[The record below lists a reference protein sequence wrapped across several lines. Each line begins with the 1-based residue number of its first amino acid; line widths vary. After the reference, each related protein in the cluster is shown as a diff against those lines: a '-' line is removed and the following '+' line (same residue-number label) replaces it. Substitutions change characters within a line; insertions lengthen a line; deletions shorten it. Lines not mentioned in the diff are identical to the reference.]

1 MVSGKLT
8 RPAPLGARELLTR
21 ILDQPN
27 LVAAIEALPAP
38 ALGKLINHVG
48 LEDAGEIVAL
58 ATTDQIRRIFDD
70 DLWRSER
77 PGKDEAFDADRFAL
91 WLEVMLEAGEEFAA
105 NRLADLPEDLVTL
118 ALGKQVLVINI
129 EEMAVAMSN
138 RQSDDDAMLEKAL
151 ESCLG
156 EEIGEYRI
164 ISRRHEGW
172 DAILSLLLALDR
184 DHHDYLTRVLDRCCY
199 AAAEYIEENG
209 GLYDVLT
216 SEEMLEADAAAERED
231 RRAEEGYI
239 PPSSAASFLALAR
252 ITGLAEIIRS
262 TERDPVTKAYFRG
275 LRTQSSAP
283 TMRGKAK
290 GGEPAVDPAGAR
302 EAARM
307 LELLRDAEVLPKAQT
322 MALLASPQEGDKGEA
337 EGMLGQAMRRLA
349 ARPAG
354 DHARR
359 MEELAFL
366 ANVLTA
372 GCSIEGRAMRP
383 AEAARAAVAVC
394 DLGLDH
400 LVEREAKTVDG
411 ALAEGADKLFRVGW
425 RLLAQEVAG
434 PAARKLEAILVQ
446 ARGKDRAADPALA
459 RAIAALHSALAAGK
473 PWTARNTLGG
483 LREIGEPAAVTALLS
498 LIDEYPHLGGALA
511 GTASAR
517 EPGASGELEFIS
529 TGKRLQSVKEFLRR
543 A

>member
-27 LVAAIEALPAP
+27 LVAAIESLPAP
-38 ALGKLINHVG
+38 ALGKLINHFG

-118 ALGKQVLVINI
+118 ALQKQVLVINI

-151 ESCLG
+151 ESCLC

-164 ISRRHEGW
+164 ISRRHAGW
-172 DAILSLLLALDR
+172 DAILSVLLALDR
-184 DHHDYLTRVLDRCCY
+184 DHHDYLARMLDRCCY

-209 GLYDVLT
+209 GLYHVLT
-216 SEEMLEADAAAERED
+216 YEEMLEADAAAERED

-262 TERDPVTKAYFRG
+262 TERDPITKAYFRG
-275 LRTQSSAP
+275 LRTQASAP
-283 TMRGKAK
+283 ATRAQAK
-290 GGEPAVDPAGAR
+290 GAEPAVDPAGAR
-302 EAARM
+302 EAAR
-307 LELLRDAEVLPKAQT
+307 LVELLRDAEVLPKAQA
-322 MALLASPQEGDKGEA
+322 MALLASPQEGDRGED
-337 EGMLGQAMRRLA
+337 EGILGPAMRRLA
-349 ARPAG
+349 ARAAG

-366 ANVLTA
+366 ANVLAA

-400 LVEREAKTVDG
+400 LVEGEAKTVDG

-446 ARGKDRAADPALA
+446 ARGKDGAVDQALA
-459 RAIAALHSALAAGK
+459 RAVAALHSALAAGK
-473 PWTARNTLGG
+473 PWTARNKLAV
-483 LREIGEPAAVTALLS
+483 LRELGEPAAATALLS
-498 LIDEYPHLGGALA
+498 LIDECPHLGRVLT

-517 EPGASGELEFIS
+517 KPGAAGELEFIS
-529 TGKRLQSVKEFLRR
+529 TGEQLRSVKAFLRQ